1 MDIVLKREKSWSV
14 KTLVHLQLTTS
25 FWELGMN
32 YTMFGEDTEG
42 DKPKINTCN
51 ITFTWSITSQFKIKR
66 QHMTVCCFVNQPQS
80 TLVFIFVLLKQ
91 ISMLLMNRKW
101 NAYSTSV
108 TYQAATVQKSGRS
121 SRLIWCF
128 YRNDRH
134 HYFGDVGK
142 LVFFGGVCRG
152 LCGRLLLVLAVFVEG
167 VWYITILLKE
177 GTHSKE
183 KLTEVLAHSEPP

>member
-1 MDIVLKREKSWSV
+1 
-14 KTLVHLQLTTS
+14 
-25 FWELGMN
+25 
-32 YTMFGEDTEG
+32 
-42 DKPKINTCN
+42 
-51 ITFTWSITSQFKIKR
+51 
-66 QHMTVCCFVNQPQS
+66 MTVCCFVNQPQS
-80 TLVFIFVLLKQ
+80 TLVFICVVEANKHALDEQK
-91 ISMLLMNRKW
+91 R

-121 SRLIWCF
+121 SRSIWCF

-167 VWYITILLKE
+167 V
-177 GTHSKE
+177 
-183 KLTEVLAHSEPP
+183 